1 MARSFSKRLSGTKAY
16 YNLMRRVAFPRST
29 SIIVVMGFVFSAA
42 GMGLSFLIAQRSLI
56 SFVTGA
62 LWGVLA
68 LVLPSLLSG
77 VVLYFTIMKE
87 DPLFYLRRCVAFSLF
102 TIIIWVIIFLVC
114 SFLAFIPSFIF
125 PGFAVIMGLFAVMPL
140 RSAVVFS
147 MSRTSFAKRTLFA
160 LAEPT
165 LTALS
170 VVLFFGE
177 PFGRVAF
184 GLVLSSLLGLAFA
197 FALITTIEFQGR
209 KAIGISPIRMF
220 RAFLTDWLE
229 AKNMDLESC
238 LNELSVDAMIDV
250 ATFGFRRKTDRKMK
264 SVILVSNLHPG
275 PFLNIG
281 SSVMPFLFPSVMQRR
296 FGAVGVVPH
305 GVSGHELNLV
315 SQEQNARVIEWVL
328 ENLSNAEYIG
338 SATTVRRSTNDLATA
353 TCQVFDGSAIVTMT
367 AAPYDMEDIP
377 SELVSRLNGR
387 TLGRFRH
394 LALID
399 AHNSLT
405 EETTMPPERIAA
417 LEEAALSSLESVR
430 GEADGSFKVGVAQ
443 NTLREFTLK
452 DGFGPGGIVV
462 IGIEVGGQ
470 RFAYITIDGNNMI
483 KGLREDMLATAK
495 QVGFQDGEVMTTDTH
510 MVNGVVSAPLGYHLV
525 GEVVPR
531 SILLGHTKA
540 ACQEAIH
547 DLEPCEVGVV
557 SGQIAVKTLGS
568 KSFKRVMTLVYKNAK
583 LTSLTFFPIAII
595 LAALSLIFL
604 V

>member
-1 MARSFSKRLSGTKAY
+1 LALSFSRRLSSTKAY
-16 YNLMRRVAFPRST
+16 YNMIRHVAFPRST
-29 SIIVVMGFVFSAA
+29 STIVVMGFAFSAV
-42 GMGLSFLIAQRSLI
+42 GMGLSFLIAQRSLM

-68 LVLPSLLSG
+68 LVLPSFLSS
-77 VVLYFTIMKE
+77 VFLYFTIMKE
-87 DPLFYLRRCVAFSLF
+87 DPLFYLRRCVAFSFF
-102 TIIIWVIIFLVC
+102 TILVWVVIFLAC
-114 SFLAFIPSFIF
+114 SFLALVPSFVF

-147 MSRTSFAKRTLFA
+147 MSKTSFARRTLFA

-165 LTALS
+165 FTAFS
-170 VVLFFGE
+170 VVLIFGE

-209 KAIGISPIRMF
+209 RAIGISPIRMF

-229 AKNMDLESC
+229 AKNGELEAC
-238 LNELSVDAMIDV
+238 LNDLGIEERIDV

-264 SVILVSNLHPG
+264 SVILVSTFHPG

-281 SSVMPFLFPSVMQRR
+281 SSVMPFLFSSVMQRR
-296 FGAVGVVPH
+296 YGAVGVVPH

-328 ENLSNAEYIG
+328 ENLNTAKYIG

-353 TCQVFDGSAIVTMT
+353 TCQVFDGSAMVTMT

-377 SELVSRLNGR
+377 SELASHLN
-387 TLGRFRH
+387 TQTFGRFRH

-405 EETTMPPERIAA
+405 QETIMPPERVAA
-417 LEEAALSSLESVR
+417 LEQAALSSLESIR
-430 GEADGSFKVGVAQ
+430 DEAHSSFKVGVAHRIP
-443 NTLREFTLK
+443 REFTLK

-462 IGIEVGGQ
+462 IGIEVGEQ
-470 RFAYITIDGNNMI
+470 RFAYITIDGNNMV
-483 KGLREDMLATAK
+483 KGLREDILATAR

-531 SILLGHTKA
+531 SILLNHINA
-540 ACQEAIH
+540 ACQEAIGG
-547 DLEPCEVGVV
+547 LEPCEVGVV
-557 SGQIAVKTLGS
+557 SGQLVLKTLGS
-568 KSFKRVMTLVYKNAK
+568 NSFKRVMTLVYKNAK
-583 LTSLTFFPIAII
+583 LTSLTLFPIAII